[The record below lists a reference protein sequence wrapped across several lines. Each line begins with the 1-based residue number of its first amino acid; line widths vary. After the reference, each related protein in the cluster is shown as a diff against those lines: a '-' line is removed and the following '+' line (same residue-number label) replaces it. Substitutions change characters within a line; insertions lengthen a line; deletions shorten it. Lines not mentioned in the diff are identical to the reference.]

1 MTSPAPTGMADWTRD
16 LPLPDRILFSE
27 DRVFNNTYT
36 TPAIYVGNVRAVRL
50 KALAVLRSMRIT
62 LSWEEGGSTQGSLR
76 GEDKFHIFQGDLI
89 DVALRPLGT
98 YVKLLFDAI
107 DPANRE
113 YAVDLQAMIDVD
125 LPRGFLADMVP
136 VNQNN
141 ANINAGA
148 TITLDFPVI
157 NNSLAYFR
165 GFCAATAWFMALQSV
180 DYAGTATT
188 LTRTDNTMGLIDTHV
203 WIPAGHGRLVTNNSG
218 AAAALYQAHLVLKP
232 NSGG

>member
-1 MTSPAPTGMADWTRD
+1 MTNPPPTGMADWTRD
-16 LPLPDRILFSE
+16 LPLPDRSLFSE
-27 DRVFNNTYT
+27 NRTFNTTYT
-36 TPAIYVGNVRAVRL
+36 TPFIYVGNVRAVRL
-50 KALAVLRSMRIT
+50 QASAVIRSMRIV
-62 LSWEEGGSTQGSLR
+62 LSWLEGGSVQGSTM
-76 GEDKFHIFQGDLI
+76 GADEFHLFQGDLI
-89 DVALRPLGT
+89 DVAVRPLGT
-98 YVKLLFDAI
+98 YVKIIFNAI
-107 DPANRE
+107 DVADRQ
-113 YAVDLQAMIDVD
+113 YDVSLQAMTDVN
-125 LPRGFLADMVP
+125 LPRGYLVNMVP